1 MTRLCSAFPTWVRG
15 NVSPPTPAGVAQYF
29 AERGVTYT
37 EEYWRRLLAGEVRS
51 ARLETWQRICD
62 ATQEPFSSFFSY
74 EPDGSPPA
82 SRPTTKRQRRRR
94 RPADELPAPPAPREF
109 FNR

>member
-1 MTRLCSAFPTWVRG
+1 MNRLRCEFPAWVRG

-29 AERGVTYT
+29 AERGVSYT

-74 EPDGSPPA
+74 EPDGSLPA
-82 SRPTTKRQRRRR
+82 ARPTTRQQRRRR
-94 RPADELPAPPAPREF
+94 RPGGDLPAPPSPRDF